1 MKIRIRKRYLFYILL
16 ILSSLIAAVTTSIDG
31 IISYF
36 YITNPWVFGV
46 SVFFVGIFIT
56 LFLSIFLS
64 IPTRNGKSIG
74 SAIDPSFKRVR
85 LVKKEELKYHV
96 MAGIGN
102 TISTLGYFYVVSEFV
117 DPSAVLP
124 FFQVVILY
132 LLIVESLSEKDSP
145 TLAEVESSII
155 VTFGAIMASISLSG
169 EVNVMALLVIFL
181 VMNPGWV
188 ILAIYQRKLKLMQI
202 NEAHNDSINIRLWN
216 VIFTTIFTSIFVF
229 IYNKDY
235 FFEGI
240 NTAYKFYPWLS
251 LTMGVTFF
259 SYVLYIRALGLGKA
273 SISQAVKASTIIFA
287 IPLSL
292 LLSRYM
298 DFSFSAS
305 PTLVIIKLMG
315 IILVVLGVATFALT
329 EVRAYVF
336 INAQGNKSIKQL
348 MEEIWHIRG
357 VVAVAALAGKH
368 DMIAKVRIRTLGKG
382 YERIIR
388 RLEGIEGIEEFL
400 WQSVLK
406 EWEDI

>member
-1 MKIRIRKRYLFYILL
+1 MKIRIRKKYLFYVLL
-16 ILSSLIAAVTTSIDG
+16 ILSSFIAAVTTSIDG

-36 YITNPWVFGV
+36 YISNPWVFGV
-46 SVFFVGIFIT
+46 SVFFVGVFIT
-56 LFLSIFLS
+56 LFLSLILS
-64 IPTRNGKSIG
+64 IPVGKNKSIG
-74 SAIDPSFKRVR
+74 SIIDPSFRRVR
-85 LVKKEELKYHV
+85 LVKKEELKYHM

-102 TISTLGYFYVVSEFV
+102 TISTLGYFYVVSAFV

-145 TLAEVESSII
+145 TLAEIESSII

-169 EVNVMALLVIFL
+169 EVNITALLVIFL

-188 ILAIYQRKLKLMQI
+188 LLAIYQRKLKLMKI
-202 NEAHNDSINIRLWN
+202 GDVHNDSINIRLWN
-216 VIFTTIFTSIFVF
+216 VMFTAIFTAAFVF
-229 IYNKDY
+229 IYNKNY
-235 FFEGI
+235 FFEAVK
-240 NTAYKFYPWLS
+240 TANKFYPWLS
-251 LTMGVTFF
+251 LTMGITFF
-259 SYVLYIRALGLGKA
+259 AYVLYIRALGLGKA

-292 LLSRYM
+292 ILSKYM
-298 DFSFSAS
+298 NFSFSAS
-305 PTLVIIKLMG
+305 PTLLIIKFMG

-336 INAQGNKSIKQL
+336 INAQGNKSIKEL
-348 MEEIWHIRG
+348 MDEIWHIRG
-357 VVAVAALAGKH
+357 VVAVSALAGKH

-400 WQSVLK
+400 WQSILK
-406 EWEDI
+406 EWEEV